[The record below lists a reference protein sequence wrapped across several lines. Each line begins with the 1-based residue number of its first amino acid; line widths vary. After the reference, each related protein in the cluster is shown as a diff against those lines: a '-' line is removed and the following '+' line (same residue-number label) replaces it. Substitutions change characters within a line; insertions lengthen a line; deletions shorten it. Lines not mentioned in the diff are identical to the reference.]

1 MPDLSHQVTVFR
13 DSLPPDARSTAAFLI
28 PRAAACLIGALLLFA
43 VAPSMADDEIVGEQ
57 PLFLPLPPDEPRL
70 QFLTKFS
77 SALDISTEKKGFRD
91 FVFGGEDKEAQLVQ
105 KPYGLAVHE
114 GAIYV
119 VDTRGNGYG
128 VFDLANSR
136 SKLVRPTGAGALA
149 KPINITID
157 TDGTRYITDTDREQI
172 LVFNADD
179 RFLRAIGE
187 PGQFRPVDVA
197 IAGNLL
203 YVTDI
208 MNHRIHVLDKATD
221 EVVQTFGDAGSE
233 PGQLFHPTN
242 LAIGSDGTIYVT
254 DTSNFRLQ
262 QFDAEGKFIRAI
274 GSQGS
279 RPGTFSRPKG
289 IALDREGHIYVV
301 DAAFQNIQVLDPDG
315 GALMAFGEPGAERWN
330 INLPTVV
337 KIDYENVPYF
347 EKFAAPNFEIEY
359 LVLVAS
365 QYGLNR
371 VVVFGYGELHE

>member
-1 MPDLSHQVTVFR
+1 M
-13 DSLPPDARSTAAFLI
+13 
-28 PRAAACLIGALLLFA
+28 
-43 VAPSMADDEIVGEQ
+43 
-57 PLFLPLPPDEPRL
+57 
-70 QFLTKFS
+70 
-77 SALDISTEKKGFRD
+77 
-91 FVFGGEDKEAQLVQ
+91 
-105 KPYGLAVHE
+105 
-114 GAIYV
+114 
-119 VDTRGNGYG
+119 
-128 VFDLANSR
+128 
-136 SKLVRPTGAGALA
+136 
-149 KPINITID
+149 
-157 TDGTRYITDTDREQI
+157 
-172 LVFNADD
+172 
-179 RFLRAIGE
+179 
-187 PGQFRPVDVA
+187 
-197 IAGNLL
+197 

-208 MNHRIHVLDKATD
+208 MNHRIHVLDKATG
-221 EVVQTFGDAGSE
+221 EVIQTFGDAGSE

-242 LAIGSDGTIYVT
+242 LAIGDDGTIYVT

-330 INLPTVV
+330 INLPTVI
-337 KIDYENVPYF
+337 KIDYQNVPYF

-365 QYGLNR
+365 QYGLNK

>member
-1 MPDLSHQVTVFR
+1 MVTR
-13 DSLPPDARSTAAFLI
+13 T
-28 PRAAACLIGALLLFA
+28 AACLIGALLLFA

-57 PLFLPLPPDEPRL
+57 PLFLPPPPDEPRL

-172 LVFNADD
+172 LVFSADD

-208 MNHRIHVLDKATD
+208 MNHRIHVLDKITD
-221 EVVQTFGDAGSE
+221 EVIQTFGDAGSE

-242 LAIGSDGTIYVT
+242 LAIGDDGTIYVT

-315 GALMAFGEPGAERWN
+315 GALMAFGESGAERWN

-337 KIDYENVPYF
+337 KIDYQNIPYF

>member
-1 MPDLSHQVTVFR
+1 MNETNVMVMRT
-13 DSLPPDARSTAAFLI
+13 
-28 PRAAACLIGALLLFA
+28 AACLIGALLLFA

-119 VDTRGNGYG
+119 VDTRGNSYG

-157 TDGTRYITDTDREQI
+157 ADGTRYITDTDREQI
-172 LVFNADD
+172 LVFDADD
-179 RFLRAIGE
+179 HFLRAIGE

-208 MNHRIHVLDKATD
+208 MNHRIHVLDKATG
-221 EVVQTFGDAGSE
+221 EVIQTFGDAGSE

-242 LAIGSDGTIYVT
+242 LAIGDDGTIYVT

-337 KIDYENVPYF
+337 KIDYQNVPYF

-371 VVVFGYGELHE
+371 VVVFGYGKLHE

>member
-1 MPDLSHQVTVFR
+1 MTIL
-13 DSLPPDARSTAAFLI
+13 
-28 PRAAACLIGALLLFA
+28 RAVACLVGAVLLFA
-43 VAPSMADDEIVGEQ
+43 IAPSMADDEIVGEQ
-57 PLFLPLPPDEPRL
+57 PLFLPLPPNEPRL

-128 VFDLANSR
+128 IFDLANSR

-157 TDGTRYITDTDREQI
+157 TDGTRYITDTDREQV
-172 LVFNADD
+172 LVFSADD

-187 PGQFRPVDVA
+187 PGQFKPVDVA
-197 IAGNLL
+197 IAGSRM

-208 MNHRIHVLDKATD
+208 MNHQIHVLDKASGETIG
-221 EVVQTFGDAGSE
+221 TFGEAGSE

-242 LAIGSDGTIYVT
+242 LAIGNDGTIYVT

-262 QFDAEGKFIRAI
+262 QFDADGNFIRAI
-274 GSQGS
+274 GTQGS

-289 IALDREGHIYVV
+289 IALDHEGHIYVV
-301 DAAFQNIQVLDPDG
+301 DAAFQNIQVLDADG

-337 KIDYENVPYF
+337 KIDYQNVQYF

-359 LVLVAS
+359 LVFVAS

-371 VVVFGYGELHE
+371 VVVFGYGELRE

>member
-1 MPDLSHQVTVFR
+1 
-13 DSLPPDARSTAAFLI
+13 
-28 PRAAACLIGALLLFA
+28 
-43 VAPSMADDEIVGEQ
+43 MADDEIVGEQ

-77 SALDISTEKKGFRD
+77 SSLDISTEKKGFRD

>member
-1 MPDLSHQVTVFR
+1 MVTR
-13 DSLPPDARSTAAFLI
+13 T
-28 PRAAACLIGALLLFA
+28 AACLIGALLLFA

-57 PLFLPLPPDEPRL
+57 PLFLPPPPDEPRL

-157 TDGTRYITDTDREQI
+157 TDGTRYITDTDREQV

-208 MNHRIHVLDKATD
+208 MNHRIHVLDKITD
-221 EVVQTFGDAGSE
+221 EVIQTFGDAGSE

-242 LAIGSDGTIYVT
+242 LAIGDDGTIYVT

-315 GALMAFGEPGAERWN
+315 GALMAFGESGAERWN

-337 KIDYENVPYF
+337 KIDYQNIPYF

>member
-1 MPDLSHQVTVFR
+1 MQLNETNVMVVRT
-13 DSLPPDARSTAAFLI
+13 
-28 PRAAACLIGALLLFA
+28 AACLIGALLLFT

-172 LVFNADD
+172 LVFDADD

-221 EVVQTFGDAGSE
+221 EVIQTFGDAGSE

-242 LAIGSDGTIYVT
+242 LAIGDDGTIYVT

-315 GALMAFGEPGAERWN
+315 GALMAFGESGAERWN

-337 KIDYENVPYF
+337 KIDYQNVPYF

>member
-1 MPDLSHQVTVFR
+1 MVIRTS
-13 DSLPPDARSTAAFLI
+13 
-28 PRAAACLIGALLLFA
+28 ACLIGALLLFA

-114 GAIYV
+114 GAVYV

-197 IAGNLL
+197 ITGNLL

-208 MNHRIHVLDKATD
+208 MNHRIHVLDKTTD
-221 EVVQTFGDAGSE
+221 EVIQTFGDAGSE

-242 LAIGSDGTIYVT
+242 LAIGDDGTIYVT

-315 GALMAFGEPGAERWN
+315 GALMAFGESGAERWN

-337 KIDYENVPYF
+337 KIDYQNVPYF